1 MGAVFI
7 NMMQFLPPLFYSLTC
22 YTSEVALG
30 AYSLGEQIT
39 PVFPGVWGGGDGG
52 REEAGNTI
60 FHVEM
65 TMMKVLLTLFDCMS
79 IAVS

>member
-1 MGAVFI
+1 MVLIMMGLFI
-7 NMMQFLPPLFYSLTC
+7 D
-22 YTSEVALG
+22 SE
-30 AYSLGEQIT
+30 
-39 PVFPGVWGGGDGG
+39 GGKG
-52 REEAGNTI
+52 AGNTI